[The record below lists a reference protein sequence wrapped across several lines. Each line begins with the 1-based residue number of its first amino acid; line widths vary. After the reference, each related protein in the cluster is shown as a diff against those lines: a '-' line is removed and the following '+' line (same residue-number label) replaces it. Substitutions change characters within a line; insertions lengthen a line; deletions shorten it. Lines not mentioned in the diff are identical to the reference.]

1 MLLFIGC
8 APIQPTF
15 EESNQYFLERTID
28 KLNIGE
34 EIKDKI
40 PNGSKVA
47 FVSIEENETLDKPII
62 AMIEDQMIQSLF
74 NNGFIVVQRDAD
86 AIQKLIRE
94 GKGKYSLTY
103 EQSTDGMMFEKV
115 TGDMVKSGLNFVET
129 QLTSADYVI
138 LYRILEVGILYRKD
152 TDIENS
158 DLEKREGLIRLSIS
172 IQGAQSGEI
181 MYAANLT
188 GQLED
193 KIRKEFI
200 VQLATFHY
208 SFFPYEYP
216 LQPKKQIEALKEV
229 KTADAGKWFILPR
242 IGIGIHDILDGPTFG
257 GSIGYGADS
266 WGSLAIDIMLIGEA
280 EGTALMLVY
289 EKVYSRFL
297 FQGGI
302 GFTSTGWE
310 ETERKAHCSTSSYTS
325 EYLCEN
331 ANKTWYDA
339 SHSRSLKYNYKSAE
353 SLGLRLGVGYQF
365 RIGKHFVIKPAYE
378 YNLGFEENSGFS
390 GINLNFGWK

>member
-1 MLLFIGC
+1 
-8 APIQPTF
+8 
-15 EESNQYFLERTID
+15 
-28 KLNIGE
+28 
-34 EIKDKI
+34 
-40 PNGSKVA
+40 
-47 FVSIEENETLDKPII
+47 
-62 AMIEDQMIQSLF
+62 
-74 NNGFIVVQRDAD
+74 QRDAD

-200 VQLATFHY
+200 VQLASFHY

-280 EGTALMLVY
+280 EGTAFMLVY
-289 EKVYSRFL
+289 EKAYSRF
-297 FQGGI
+297 
-302 GFTSTGWE
+302 
-310 ETERKAHCSTSSYTS
+310 
-325 EYLCEN
+325 
-331 ANKTWYDA
+331 
-339 SHSRSLKYNYKSAE
+339 
-353 SLGLRLGVGYQF
+353 
-365 RIGKHFVIKPAYE
+365 
-378 YNLGFEENSGFS
+378 
-390 GINLNFGWK
+390 